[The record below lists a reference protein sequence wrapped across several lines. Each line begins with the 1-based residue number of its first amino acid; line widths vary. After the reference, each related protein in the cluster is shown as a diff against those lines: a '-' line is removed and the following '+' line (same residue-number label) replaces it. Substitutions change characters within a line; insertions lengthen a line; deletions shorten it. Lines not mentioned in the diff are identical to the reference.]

1 MPVPTTPEA
10 ATAPKATA
18 APASTPVP
26 TVAPPAAAAYRPDSD
41 ATVQLVNPAG
51 QFAPNEAAQ
60 QFLPYL
66 ERLTEADHRKF
77 YRDMVVVRAF
87 DREAAN
93 LQRQGQL
100 ALWVPSHGQEA
111 AQVGS
116 AQATRPQD
124 HVFPSYREHVVGMI
138 RGLDVV
144 DILRMLRGVTLGGW
158 KPEDHGNFH
167 LYTLVLA
174 SQTLHSTGYAM
185 GMQLDG
191 STATGNPDTDEAVIV
206 YYGDGA
212 SSQGDANEAL
222 VFAASYQTPQV
233 FFLQNNHWAISVPV
247 SRQSRTPLYL
257 RAGGFGMPGYQV
269 DGNDVLASFAVT
281 AKAMDD
287 ARAGHGP
294 ALIEALTYR
303 VGAHT
308 TADDPTKYRDPEEL
322 AYWVARDPIVR
333 FRSYL
338 QSRGIEQQFLDDVDE
353 EAADFAAD
361 TRRRSLDIVGPDR
374 SVIFDNV
381 YAEPHPLVAEQKA
394 WLDRYESSFE
404 EGQS

>member
-1 MPVPTTPEA
+1 VTSNDAPVRTLTSP
-10 ATAPKATA
+10 
-18 APASTPVP
+18 
-26 TVAPPAAAAYRPDSD
+26 
-41 ATVQLVNPAG
+41 TVQLLTTDGA
-51 QFAPNEAAQ
+51 FAPSESAAE
-60 QFLPYL
+60 FLPYF
-66 ERLTEADHRKF
+66 ERLTEADYRTF
-77 YRDMVVVRAF
+77 YRDMVVVRKF
-87 DREAAN
+87 DTEAAN

-116 AQATRPQD
+116 AYATRAQD

-138 RGLDVV
+138 RGLDMV

-158 KPEDHGNFH
+158 TPEEHGNFH

-174 SQTLHSTGYAM
+174 SQTLHATGYAM

-191 STATGNPDTDEAVIV
+191 STATGNPETDQAVIV

-233 FFLQNNHWAISVPV
+233 FFMQNNHWAISVPV
-247 SRQSRTPLYL
+247 SRQSRSPLYL
-257 RAGGFGMPGYQV
+257 RAGGFGMPGIQV
-269 DGNDVLASFAVT
+269 DGNDVLASYAVT

-294 ALIEALTYR
+294 SLIEALTYR

-333 FRSYL
+333 FRTYL
-338 QSRGIEQQFLDDVDE
+338 QGLGVEQEFLDSVDE
-353 EAADFAAD
+353 EAADHAAD
-361 TRRRSLDIVGPDR
+361 VRRRALEITSPDR

-381 YAEPHPLVAEQKA
+381 YAEPHPLVVEQKN
-394 WLDRYESSFE
+394 WLDAYETSFDGSE
-404 EGQS
+404 S

>member
-1 MPVPTTPEA
+1 VPVTSNDAHVRTL
-10 ATAPKATA
+10 
-18 APASTPVP
+18 ASP
-26 TVAPPAAAAYRPDSD
+26 
-41 ATVQLVNPAG
+41 TVQLLATDG
-51 QFAPNEAAQ
+51 SFAPSESAAE
-60 QFLPYL
+60 FLPYFD
-66 ERLTEADHRKF
+66 RLTEADYRTF
-77 YRDMVVVRAF
+77 YRDMVVVRKF
-87 DREAAN
+87 DTEAAN

-116 AQATRPQD
+116 ARATRTQD
-124 HVFPSYREHVVGMI
+124 HIFPSYREHVVGMI
-138 RGLDVV
+138 RGLDMV

-158 KPEDHGNFH
+158 TPQEHGNFH

-174 SQTLHSTGYAM
+174 SQTLHATGYAM

-191 STATGNPDTDEAVIV
+191 ATATGNPETDQAVIV

-233 FFLQNNHWAISVPV
+233 FFMQNNHWAISVPV
-247 SRQSRTPLYL
+247 SRQSRSPLYL
-257 RAGGFGMPGYQV
+257 RAGGFGMPGIQV
-269 DGNDVLASFAVT
+269 DGNDVLASYAVT

-287 ARAGHGP
+287 ARAGAGP
-294 ALIEALTYR
+294 SLIEALTYR

-308 TADDPTKYRDPEEL
+308 TADDPTKYRDPDEL

-333 FRSYL
+333 FRTYL
-338 QSRGIEQQFLDDVDE
+338 EGLGIEQEFLDSVDE
-353 EAADFAAD
+353 EAADYAAD
-361 TRRRSLDIVGPDR
+361 VRRRALEITAPDR

-381 YAEPHPLVAEQKA
+381 YAEPHPLVVEQKA
-394 WLDRYESSFE
+394 WLDAYEGSFDGNE
-404 EGQS
+404 S